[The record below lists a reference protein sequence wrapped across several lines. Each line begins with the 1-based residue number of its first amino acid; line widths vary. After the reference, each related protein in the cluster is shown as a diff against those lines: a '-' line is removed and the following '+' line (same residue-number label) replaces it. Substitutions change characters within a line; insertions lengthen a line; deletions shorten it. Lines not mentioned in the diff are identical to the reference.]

1 MESKAE
7 KRIHGML
14 GFAMR
19 AGKVTVGTEMVL
31 RAVRQGKIKL
41 VLISSG
47 ASDGTKRTI
56 AKKCEFYK
64 VDKVTVDT
72 GTEELGRLIGKTY
85 APAALGIID
94 DGFAREI
101 RVAADTLAAEKTGRK
116 EVFGDE
122 NR

>member
-1 MESKAE
+1 
-7 KRIHGML
+7 ML

-41 VLISSG
+41 VLISDG
-47 ASDGTKRTI
+47 ASEATKKTL
-56 AKKCEFYK
+56 AQKCEFYK
-64 VDKVTVDT
+64 VEKITVDADT
-72 GTEELGRLIGKTY
+72 DELGRLLGKTY
-85 APAALGIID
+85 APATVGISD
-94 DGFAREI
+94 EGFAREI